1 MVKDILFDLD
11 ETLFDFKKAERIALL
26 KTLDFL
32 GLDSQE
38 SVVLLYS
45 RINQEMWKCLE
56 RGEITRQ
63 KLKIERF
70 RKFLEEA
77 GLQSDPAQ
85 AAAFYEKIPGMACL
99 HPAVLI

>member
-38 SVVLLYS
+38 SFVLLYS
-45 RINQEMWKCLE
+45 RINQEMWNCLE
-56 RGEITRQ
+56 RLEITSQ
-63 KLKIERF
+63 KLKI
-70 RKFLEEA
+70 
-77 GLQSDPAQ
+77 
-85 AAAFYEKIPGMACL
+85 
-99 HPAVLI
+99 